1 MDDEKIIDIAVSVDG
16 VPIRLTRERW
26 FHIVEN
32 HNDLAGY
39 CDDIL
44 DTMESPEF
52 VLRGYNRSLIAVRG
66 YGRDRYLQ
74 VVYRQVSAQDGFV
87 ITAYFS
93 SKIDRK
99 HIVWRR
105 Q

>member
-1 MDDEKIIDIAVSVDG
+1 MEIAYSVNG

-39 CDDIL
+39 YDDVL
-44 DTMESPEF
+44 HTLEHPEF
-52 VLRGYNRSLIAVRG
+52 IVRGYNASLIAVRG
-66 YGRDRYLQ
+66 YGHQRYLQ
-74 VVYRQVSAQDGFV
+74 VVYRQLSKDDGFS

-93 SKIDRK
+93 SKIN
-99 HIVWRR
+99 R
-105 Q
+105 QQIIWQSH

>member
-66 YGRDRYLQ
+66 YWTGSLFTSG
-74 VVYRQVSAQDGFV
+74 VSAGICAGWVRYYCLF
-87 ITAYFS
+87 
-93 SKIDRK
+93 
-99 HIVWRR
+99 
-105 Q
+105 